1 MYTIEDT
8 DGFLDRT
15 MCGVSVPV
23 PVPVYGQTAYVGHN
37 NASVQ
42 CQGEPRPRVLL
53 PGGARDK

>member
-15 MCGVSVPV
+15 MCGVS
-23 PVPVYGQTAYVGHN
+23 VPVYGQTAYVGHN

>member
-1 MYTIEDT
+1 MILLQGFTYTIEDSW
-8 DGFLDRT
+8 FSYLDR
-15 MCGVSVPV
+15 VS
-23 PVPVYGQTAYVGHN
+23 VPVYGQTAYVGHN